1 MGRDVGMRLVTVW
14 TVANGDDDDH
24 DDEDDGD
31 DDDGND
37 ENYGD
42 GDGDGDVDADDEGED
57 EDEPSDQTF
66 CHRPRHAENLGCSCP
81 SRNNV
86 HVRSAGTE
94 HPCLNRPNVHGA
106 NSQKFCVAAGVRTT
120 IKHQS
125 IYETMFQISG
135 LQWRV

>member
-14 TVANGDDDDH
+14 MVANEDDDDH

-42 GDGDGDVDADDEGED
+42 GDGDVDADDEDED

-94 HPCLNRPNVHGA
+94 YPCLNRPNVHGA
-106 NSQKFCVAAGVRTT
+106 NSQSFA
-120 IKHQS
+120 
-125 IYETMFQISG
+125 
-135 LQWRV
+135 LQPV